1 MKLQEITL
9 TVLFFFIGITSM
21 NAANNAP
28 IDDNCQPV
36 TQQRYLSGTGCD
48 DAVKWDFYC
57 TGGRASGK
65 WSTIDV
71 PSCWECQGFGE
82 YQYGIKF
89 YGKENPEGIMK
100 EQGLYK
106 HRFTVPDSW
115 KGQQVE
121 LVFEGVMTDAKVIIN
136 GKQAGAV
143 HHGAFYRFAYDITDK
158 IVFNGENLLEVTC
171 SKESENPRVNLAERR
186 ADYWNFGGIGGSDGY
201 LFRLPRRERIREILG
216 GQGSLPYLEEPHER
230 SSVRFLA

>member
-1 MKLQEITL
+1 MKLQEQIIN
-9 TVLFFFIGITSM
+9 VLFFFIGISSM
-21 NAANNAP
+21 NAANNTP
-28 IDDNCQPV
+28 IDDNRQPV

-158 IVFNGENLLEVTC
+158 IVYEFPETGIAVMTVVPGVRNKVNATDLNGPSAQPVWVE
-171 SKESENPRVNLAERR
+171 
-186 ADYWNFGGIGGSDGY
+186 
-201 LFRLPRRERIREILG
+201 
-216 GQGSLPYLEEPHER
+216 QGLRH
-230 SSVRFLA
+230 VRFNLTFK